1 MTLHSS
7 DSSLT
12 ESTNFEVGLSM
23 IANNSDQNYLLLDKE
38 YKLLA
43 LNKKVKAQYLKYFNL
58 NISVGMSIFDISPDD
73 QKANLKSILER
84 VLNGSEE
91 SNISSIQ
98 LPNAP
103 KKYVESKFKPAY
115 DESGKL
121 IGILIRSTD
130 ITSVKMTEKEK
141 SLLEKSSDFEKENI
155 KALINN
161 SQSLIWSFDKEFK
174 LISFNIP
181 FEKYAIN
188 QFNVQPKIG
197 DSFLDYEKNSDRI
210 NRFKIYAKRV
220 LNGESYSLIEHSYEP
235 NESWTEISFNPIW
248 EKDKVVGIACT
259 SIDVTERKLFEK
271 SLIRSQNRL
280 KQAQEIAHLGNW
292 DLDFKT
298 NSARWS
304 DEAYRIYGITSHNFD
319 HTFESWLS
327 FIHPEDYQDVKAI
340 IDEGAK
346 TLKDYSMYHRII
358 RPDGSIRYL
367 YSETHFEFDNNGIP
381 IGVHGISQDITD
393 RRTNEIKLQELLKK
407 SNDQNRWLNNFT
419 HIVSHNIRS
428 HNTNISGI
436 VNLIEDSR
444 DKAEFNHLIKMLKDS
459 TEKLGETI
467 QNLSEYIMIQTNSDK
482 QYKSINI
489 REEVD
494 KTCSAINQL
503 ISETGAEVKNEVEPG
518 LRVNLIPAFI
528 ESILLNLITNAIK
541 YRSPERK
548 PVIKISNTKI
558 NSFQCLEVEDN
569 GMGIDL
575 SRHKD
580 AIFGMFQTFHGN
592 SDAVGFGLFI
602 TKNQIEAMDGKIEI
616 ESALDKGTKF
626 KIYLHEKS

>member
-1 MTLHSS
+1 MTQQNSDTTHS
-7 DSSLT
+7 DKHFNEEYLSL
-12 ESTNFEVGLSM
+12 
-23 IANNSDQNYLLLDKE
+23 IANNSDQNYLLLDRDFNLIAFNE
-38 YKLLA
+38 
-43 LNKKVKAQYLKYFNL
+43 KVKKQYVKFL
-58 NISVGMSIFDISPDD
+58 NTEIRVGMSIFDISPDN
-73 QKANLKSILER
+73 QKETLKQIFEK
-84 VLNGSEE
+84 VLSGSTE

-98 LPNAP
+98 LPDKAI
-103 KKYVESKFKPAY
+103 KYVESSFRQAFDKN
-115 DESGKL
+115 EQL
-121 IGILIRSTD
+121 IGILIRSAD
-130 ITSVKMTEKEK
+130 ITSVKKTEAEK
-141 SLLEKSSDFEKENI
+141 TKLEKSFDFEKENL

-161 SQSLIWSFDKEFK
+161 SQSLIWSFDRDFK
-174 LISFNIP
+174 LITFNIP
-181 FEKYAIN
+181 FENRVYK
-188 QFNVQPKIG
+188 QFNVKPKLG
-197 DSFLDYEKNSDRI
+197 DSFLEYETESDRI
-210 NRFKIYAKRV
+210 DRFKIYSKRV
-220 LNGESYSLIEHSYEP
+220 FNGESYSLIEHSFEP
-235 NESWTEISFNPIW
+235 NEVWTEIAFNPIW
-248 EKDKVVGIACT
+248 EKDKVIGIACIA
-259 SIDVTERKLFEK
+259 SDVTERKLFEK

-292 DLDFKT
+292 DLNFKT

-327 FIHPEDYQDVKAI
+327 FIHPEDFVDVKAI
-340 IDEGAK
+340 IDQGYK

-367 YSETHFEFDNNGIP
+367 YSETHFEFDNNGAP

-436 VNLIEDSR
+436 VNLLESNKDEEEHSKLLR
-444 DKAEFNHLIKMLKDS
+444 MLKDC
-459 TEKLGETI
+459 TEKLDETI
-467 QNLSEYIMIQTNSDK
+467 TNLSEYIKVQTNSDK
-482 QYKSINI
+482 QYKWINI
-489 REEVD
+489 HQEIN

-503 ISETGAEVKNEVEPG
+503 ISETGAEVRNETDPELSVQ
-518 LRVNLIPAFI
+518 LIPAFI

-541 YRSPERK
+541 YRSPKRQ
-548 PVIKISNTKI
+548 PIVTISNSKV
-558 NSFQCLEVEDN
+558 NSFQCLVVEDN
-569 GMGIDL
+569 GIGIDL
-575 SRHKD
+575 SKHKD

-602 TKNQIEAMDGKIEI
+602 TKNQIEAMDGRIEI
-616 ESALDKGTKF
+616 ESAPDKGTVF